1 LKFGQSHSTRG
12 PFDPQEKAG
21 FRPGPRTM
29 TSEDEAWISV
39 VAWLSKLR
47 TLQGVPFVYIV
58 PTEEML
64 PNESIR
70 FFHMDRNWLDALVD
84 GAISVGSLDSRG
96 SLPSVDEDNQEIK
109 YQRLIQELN
118 NSEINKNPYRNKLLG
133 NAKQSQSSDEYPSGG
148 STSGFLLRS
157 TVVRDFPG
165 LEVSAYDAPGIS
177 SDHPEQWAISDKR
190 IQTIHQVRLS
200 DTILLCIFN
209 GIPTHLRLQE
219 PGEGIRLGLDP
230 HKPPLDDP
238 INLGNEITNRYT
250 LKYKLR
256 NGVIAELW
264 PETTNPKDPTA
275 PPRPPN
281 PSLIRYRVHTGDR
294 SVIDIAGVLSKTLNI
309 ESVYEGID
317 ITTLGDLDQDERL
330 VAGGLVASQLM
341 QFPYQQDFGYD
352 SITQH
357 PYGDSQTATVEE
369 SDILTIVQAEQE
381 DARYDTGVSHD
392 EKYGG
397 GD

>member
-1 LKFGQSHSTRG
+1 MKIGQPHSTRG
-12 PFDPQEKAG
+12 LFDPQEMAG
-21 FRPGPRTM
+21 FRHGPRTM

-39 VAWLSKLR
+39 VEWLSKLR

-70 FFHMDRNWLDALVD
+70 FFHIDRNWLDALVD
-84 GAISVGSLDSRG
+84 GAISVGTLDSRG
-96 SLPSVDEDNQEIK
+96 SLPPVDEDNQEIK

-133 NAKQSQSSDEYPSGG
+133 DAKQPESLDEYPSGG

-165 LEVSAYDAPGIS
+165 LEVSAYEAPGIS
-177 SDHPEQWAISDKR
+177 SDPPSWPTSDKR

-200 DTILLCIFN
+200 ETILLCIFN

-256 NGVIAELW
+256 NGFLAGLW
-264 PETTNPKDPTA
+264 PETPHPTNPSH
-275 PPRPPN
+275 PPKPPN

-294 SVIDIAGVLSKTLNI
+294 SVIDIAGVLSKTLNM
-309 ESVYEGID
+309 ESSWDID
-317 ITTLGDLDQDERL
+317 DDLDQDERL

-369 SDILTIVQAEQE
+369 SDILTNVQAEQE
-381 DARYDTGVSHD
+381 DDRFEH
-392 EKYGG
+392 GG
-397 GD
+397 EG